1 MAEQLSQSQID
12 ALLKRMS
19 SGEVDV
25 EEPAH
30 KAREYDFRSPK
41 KFTKEQLKALIVCM
55 RHSPEWLPPIFR
67 DCLAQPVK

>member
-41 KFTKEQLKALIVCM
+41 KFTKEQLKALD
-55 RHSPEWLPPIFR
+55 RS
-67 DCLAQPVK
+67 A